1 MSLARRIFARLAPG
15 EDVASAVEA
24 LTARS
29 GLREAQIHGLGNIDH
44 IRFPDGRRRERL
56 VTEWRLEGG
65 LPPH

>member
-15 EDVASAVEA
+15 EDVVSVVEA
-24 LTARS
+24 LATRS
-29 GLREAQIHGLGNIDH
+29 GLREAQIHGLGSIDH
-44 IRFPDGRRRERL
+44 IRFTDGRRRERL